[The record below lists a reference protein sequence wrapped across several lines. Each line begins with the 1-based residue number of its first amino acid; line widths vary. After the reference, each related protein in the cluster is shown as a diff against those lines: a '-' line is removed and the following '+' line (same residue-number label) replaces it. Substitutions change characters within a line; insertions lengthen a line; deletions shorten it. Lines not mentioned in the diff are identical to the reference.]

1 MNNYQTHLLAQ
12 KRVTKLYIPTIN
24 ALIKIDV
31 PIGQVNV
38 ANESKSCIK
47 CGKLDNYKDKNSQER
62 KGSKNQD
69 GQIDDTVTLE

>member
-31 PIGQVNV
+31 PIG
-38 ANESKSCIK
+38 
-47 CGKLDNYKDKNSQER
+47 
-62 KGSKNQD
+62 
-69 GQIDDTVTLE
+69 